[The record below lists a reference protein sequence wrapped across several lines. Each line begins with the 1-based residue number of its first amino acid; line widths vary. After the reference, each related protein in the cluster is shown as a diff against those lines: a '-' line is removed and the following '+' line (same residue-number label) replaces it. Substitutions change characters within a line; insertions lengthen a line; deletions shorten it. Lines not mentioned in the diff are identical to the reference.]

1 MDGGEAMAVIGIGA
15 TSRVTRED
23 VLRVITAAKLK
34 TQPPLQIT
42 AVATLDRPQ
51 INATLARAAED
62 AGLEFLALPLSALL
76 AVSDR
81 CATRSAKSL
90 KHYGIPSVA
99 EAAALAAAG
108 HAAELLVVRFCRR
121 NTTASIASAP

>member
-23 VLRVITAAKLK
+23 VLRVIAAAKLK

-51 INATLARAAED
+51 INTTLARAAED
-62 AGLEFLALPLSALL
+62 LGLEFMALPLSALL

-108 HAAELLVVRFCRR
+108 CAAELLVVRFCGR